1 MVNEGGHSNYNA
13 GNKRSV
19 TFPVDKMPFE
29 LQKTVLS
36 EVLSLYRVNNNKKPY

>member
-19 TFPVDKMPFE
+19 TFPVAKMPFK

-36 EVLSLYRVNNNKKPY
+36 EVLSL